1 MKNKLKNIPI
11 QLAITI
17 AILVFLIVFINIATA
32 TMGRYT
38 TSFGGEFNF
47 VANSKRTIN
56 VSCGE
61 WEEKA
66 GFNLL
71 PIEMTCTNGATDT
84 AQSMSARI
92 RLYIPE
98 TTSLPTEILISDGK
112 GQYAATL
119 SAIPIGTAAY
129 RSYGSGMIGCFYDTN
144 GNELVMEISQS
155 TEWIARATLI
165 FYGALIDTSGVRVIV
180 EPVNEQDIMGGSI

>member
-84 AQSMSARI
+84 AQSISARI

-98 TTSLPTEILISDGK
+98 RNYKILWNRKRTALP
-112 GQYAATL
+112 AA
-119 SAIPIGTAAY
+119 SALCLRRRARQSASVTFGPSPQRRRPTAA
-129 RSYGSGMIGCFYDTN
+129 RPLF
-144 GNELVMEISQS
+144 
-155 TEWIARATLI
+155 
-165 FYGALIDTSGVRVIV
+165 
-180 EPVNEQDIMGGSI
+180 